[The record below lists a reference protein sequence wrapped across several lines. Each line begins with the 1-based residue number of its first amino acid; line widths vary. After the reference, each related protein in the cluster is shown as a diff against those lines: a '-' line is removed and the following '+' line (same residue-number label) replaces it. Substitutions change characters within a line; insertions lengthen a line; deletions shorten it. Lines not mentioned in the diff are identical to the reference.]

1 MEAMRPLLGN
11 VHPFF
16 HPFIQVV
23 STEDV
28 LVLAAGQGPG
38 VCLHRA
44 SSVLEESR
52 LLYRK
57 T

>member
-16 HPFIQVV
+16 HPFIQVM

-44 SSVLEESR
+44 FSVLEESR